1 MSGVICGRGTAAL
14 AQAIA
19 DATGK
24 AVLIGV
30 RPGDRGWFAHCD
42 GLEFD
47 GPPREALA
55 ALKGDV
61 EQRARAEIARS
72 NRSAAEAALCIE
84 RLSGEPA

>member
-1 MSGVICGRGTAAL
+1 MIFRGGTAAL

-24 AVLIGV
+24 PVLIGV
-30 RPGDRGWFAHCD
+30 RPGDRGWFVHCD
-42 GLEFD
+42 GMEFD
-47 GPPREALA
+47 GPPSDALA

-72 NRSAAEAALCIE
+72 NRTAAEAARCIE
-84 RLSGEPA
+84 HLSEHPA